1 MSANVLDI
9 ALTVLL
15 VAAAVWTVSTARM
28 LRSVIGL
35 AATSAL
41 LTAILFRL
49 DSPLAAVFEL
59 SVCAGLIPAILVSAV
74 GLTARMDDD
83 ALSRRKRA
91 KLKVFALLPVIL
103 AAAAWALVRLNVPLD
118 FALPAAQGPGAT
130 VQTTLWNLR
139 QADLV
144 GQIAV
149 LLAAAF
155 GVVVLLK
162 GKSQ

>member
-1 MSANVLDI
+1 MDI

-15 VAAAVWTVSTARM
+15 VVAAVWTVTTARM

-41 LTAILFRL
+41 LTVILFRL

-74 GLTARMDDD
+74 GLTARMSD
-83 ALSRRKRA
+83 ADLAQRKKA
-91 KLKVFALLPVIL
+91 KLKVYALLPVVL
-103 AAAAWALVRLNVPLD
+103 AAAAWVLVRVNVPLD
-118 FALPAAQGPGAT
+118 FALPAAQNSAAT
-130 VQTTLWNLR
+130 VQTTLWSIR
-139 QADLV
+139 QVDLI
-144 GQIAV
+144 GQITV
-149 LLAAAF
+149 LLAGAF

-162 GKSQ
+162 GRSQ